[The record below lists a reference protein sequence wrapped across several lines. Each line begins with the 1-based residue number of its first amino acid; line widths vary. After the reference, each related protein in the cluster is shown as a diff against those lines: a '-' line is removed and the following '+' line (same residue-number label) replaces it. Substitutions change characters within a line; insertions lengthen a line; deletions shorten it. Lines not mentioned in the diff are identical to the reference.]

1 MRPHPL
7 VVSTRPRKIALSAI
21 VLVVLVALLTLSV
34 VSVVRLSN
42 GAASKTARSPARSQ
56 ARNNAL
62 PVDPQV
68 PSEQARAVADE
79 VSRLRTNQPV
89 GPAISS
95 SHHLISGEASL
106 QPDLYAAAFV
116 KALLTQD
123 YATPRSDLLSWVQ
136 AESAMTTE
144 PTIVGLIP
152 NELRPKW
159 AVFSVVE
166 GSTPPVPATADWT
179 VLGLRQGH
187 ATVQIQR
194 VTEPVSWST
203 AVAAGEINDPGVTA
217 REVTALVT
225 LHTNESGI
233 VQTTV
238 TSVAL
243 TLNLEGPPAQSN
255 WGFVGAITYDAVPV
269 SRS

>member
-1 MRPHPL
+1 MQPHPM
-7 VVSTRPRKIALSAI
+7 TATPRPRKIAMGAT
-21 VLVVLVALLTLSV
+21 VFVVLVALLTLGV
-34 VSVVRLSN
+34 VAVLRVSS
-42 GAASKTARSPARSQ
+42 GPAAKPASSSARSQ

-62 PVDPQV
+62 RADAQV
-68 PSEQARAVADE
+68 PSEQAGAVADE
-79 VSRLRTNQPV
+79 VSRLRTSQPV
-89 GPAISS
+89 VSAVSS
-95 SHHLISGEASL
+95 SHHLISGEASP

-136 AESAMTTE
+136 AESSRTTE

-152 NELRPKW
+152 IELRPKW

-166 GSTPPVPATADWT
+166 GSTPPVPATAAWT
-179 VLGLRQGH
+179 ALGLRQGH
-187 ATVQIQR
+187 TSVQIQR
-194 VTEPVSWST
+194 VTEPVPWST

-225 LHTNESGI
+225 LHTTESGI
-233 VQTTV
+233 MQTTV

-243 TLNLEGPPAQSN
+243 TLNLEGPPVQSN

>member
-1 MRPHPL
+1 MRSHPL
-7 VVSTRPRKIALSAI
+7 VVSTRPRKFALSAI
-21 VLVVLVALLTLSV
+21 VLVVLVPLLTLSV

-42 GAASKTARSPARSQ
+42 GAAARTARSSAPSQ

-62 PVDPQV
+62 RVDPKV
-68 PSEQARAVADE
+68 PPQQTGAVADE
-79 VSRLRTNQPV
+79 VSQLRGSKPV
-89 GPAISS
+89 APADSS
-95 SHHLISGEASL
+95 SHHLISGESTL
-106 QPDLYAAAFV
+106 QPDLFAAAFV
-116 KALLTQD
+116 KELLSQD

-136 AESAMTTE
+136 AESARTTE

-152 NELRPKW
+152 IELRPKW

-166 GSTPPVPATADWT
+166 GSTPPVPTTADWT
-179 VLGLRQGH
+179 ALGLHQGH
-187 ATVQIQR
+187 TSVQIQR

-203 AVAAGEINDPGVTA
+203 AVAAGDINDPGVTA

-225 LHTNESGI
+225 LQTNESGI
-233 VQTTV
+233 GQTTV

-255 WGFVGAITYDAVPV
+255 WGFVGAITYNAVPV

>member
-1 MRPHPL
+1 MRQHPL
-7 VVSTRPRKIALSAI
+7 VTSTRPRKIAISAI
-21 VLVVLVALLTLSV
+21 VLVVLVPLLTLGV
-34 VSVVRLSN
+34 VSVVGLSN
-42 GAASKTARSPARSQ
+42 GAAAKTARNSAPLQ

-62 PVDPQV
+62 RVDPQV
-68 PSEQARAVADE
+68 PPQQTGAVADE
-79 VSRLRTNQPV
+79 VSQLRGSQPV
-89 GPAISS
+89 VPAVSS

-106 QPDLYAAAFV
+106 QPDLYAATFV

-144 PTIVGLIP
+144 PTIVALIP
-152 NELRPKW
+152 TQLRPKW
-159 AVFSVVE
+159 AVFSVVD

-179 VLGLRQGH
+179 ALGLRQGH
-187 ATVQIQR
+187 TSVQIQR

-203 AVAAGEINDPGVTA
+203 AVAAGAINDPGVTA

-233 VQTTV
+233 GQTTV
-238 TSVAL
+238 TSIAL

>member
-1 MRPHPL
+1 M
-7 VVSTRPRKIALSAI
+7 VASTRPRRIALGAI
-21 VLVVLVALLTLSV
+21 AFVVLVALLTLGV
-34 VSVVRLSN
+34 VAVVRVSSDP
-42 GAASKTARSPARSQ
+42 AAKTARSSARSQ

-62 PVDPQV
+62 RVDPRV
-68 PSEQARAVADE
+68 PPEQAGAVADE
-79 VSRLRTNQPV
+79 VSRLRTSQPV
-89 GPAISS
+89 VPAVSS

-106 QPDLYAAAFV
+106 QPDLFAAAFV

-136 AESAMTTE
+136 AESARTTE

-152 NELRPKW
+152 IELRPKW
-159 AVFSVVE
+159 AVFSVAE
-166 GSTPPVPATADWT
+166 GSTPPVPTTADWT
-179 VLGLRQGH
+179 ALGLHQGR

-203 AVAAGEINDPGVTA
+203 AVAAGELYDPGVTA

-225 LHTNESGI
+225 LHSNESGI
-233 VQTTV
+233 GQTTV

-269 SRS
+269 GRS

>member
-1 MRPHPL
+1 
-7 VVSTRPRKIALSAI
+7 
-21 VLVVLVALLTLSV
+21 
-34 VSVVRLSN
+34 VSVSVRS
-42 GAASKTARSPARSQ
+42 R
-56 ARNNAL
+56 
-62 PVDPQV
+62 
-68 PSEQARAVADE
+68 EEADD
-79 VSRLRTNQPV
+79 
-89 GPAISS
+89 G
-95 SHHLISGEASL
+95 
-106 QPDLYAAAFV
+106 
-116 KALLTQD
+116 ALLTQD

-136 AESAMTTE
+136 AESARTTE
-144 PTIVGLIP
+144 STIVGLIP
-152 NELRPKW
+152 IELRPKW

-179 VLGLRQGH
+179 ALGLRQGH
-187 ATVQIQR
+187 TSVQIQR

-225 LHTNESGI
+225 FHSNESGI
-233 VQTTV
+233 GQTTV

-243 TLNLEGPPAQSN
+243 TLNLEDPPAQSN

>member
-1 MRPHPL
+1 MQPHPM
-7 VVSTRPRKIALSAI
+7 TATPRPRKIAMGAT
-21 VLVVLVALLTLSV
+21 VFVVLVALLTLGV
-34 VSVVRLSN
+34 VAVLRVSS
-42 GAASKTARSPARSQ
+42 GPAAKTARSSAASQ

-62 PVDPQV
+62 RVDPQV
-68 PSEQARAVADE
+68 PPQQTGAVVDE
-79 VSRLRTNQPV
+79 VSQLRGSQPV
-89 GPAISS
+89 APADSS
-95 SHHLISGEASL
+95 SHHLISGEATL
-106 QPDLYAAAFV
+106 QPDLFAAAFV
-116 KALLTQD
+116 KELLSED

-136 AESAMTTE
+136 AESSRTTE

-152 NELRPKW
+152 IELRPKW
-159 AVFSVVE
+159 AVFSVGE
-166 GSTPPVPATADWT
+166 GSTPPVPATAEWT
-179 VLGLRQGH
+179 ALGLRQGH
-187 ATVQIQR
+187 MSVQIQR

-203 AVAAGEINDPGVTA
+203 AVAAGEIYDPGVTA

-233 VQTTV
+233 GQTTV

>member
-1 MRPHPL
+1 MQPHPL
-7 VVSTRPRKIALSAI
+7 VVSTRPRKIAVSAI

-62 PVDPQV
+62 RVDPQV
-68 PSEQARAVADE
+68 PSEQAGAVADE
-79 VSRLRTNQPV
+79 VSRLRTSQPV
-89 GPAISS
+89 VPAVSS

-106 QPDLYAAAFV
+106 QPDLFAAAFV

-136 AESAMTTE
+136 AESARTTE

-152 NELRPKW
+152 TQLRPKW
-159 AVFSVVE
+159 AVFSVAN
-166 GSTPPVPATADWT
+166 GSTPPVPATAEWT
-179 VLGLRQGH
+179 ALGLRQGQ
-187 ATVQIQR
+187 TSVQIQR

-203 AVAAGEINDPGVTA
+203 AVAAGEINDPWITA

-233 VQTTV
+233 GQTTV